1 MIIEIYPLPF
11 RKISF
16 QVKANR
22 NISFFVFNFTTLN
35 YSFVRV
41 NRYDSSAE
49 NKDPKR

>member
-35 YSFVRV
+35 YSFVR
-41 NRYDSSAE
+41 YDSSAE